1 MIVILV
7 HNVVLYQ
14 SQLNRENDRLKLE
27 LQDKAKEIV
36 RQLMVA
42 YLHVI

>member
-1 MIVILV
+1 MVVILV
-7 HNVVLYQ
+7 HNVILYQ

-27 LQDKAKEIV
+27 LQDKAKEMV
-36 RQLMVA
+36 RQLMVV